1 MGHGSHF
8 ICFSISILQPTRSK
22 FFIMNFTNGAACV
35 CVRACVCAHNI
46 ARESEGG
53 RANKCKTAAAHA
65 KIFHYRYLKSHARS
79 KRTQQH
85 GTEMGIGA
93 IQEESY
99 RKEYKID
106 GLVEKGDDGEL
117 TETLL
122 HTT

>member
-1 MGHGSHF
+1 M
-8 ICFSISILQPTRSK
+8 R
-22 FFIMNFTNGAACV
+22 A
-35 CVRACVCAHNI
+35 CVRAHII
-46 ARESEGG
+46 AREVREGW

-65 KIFHYRYLKSHARS
+65 KIFHCRYLKSHARS

-106 GLVEKGDDGEL
+106 GLVEKGDRMRVN
-117 TETLL
+117 
-122 HTT
+122 